1 MTEELVEWDPPSEI
15 DSLSHTAKPWS
26 GEDLPLIDRHSEMI
40 RKRLRNLTSS
50 PALAELLTSFQNE
63 TGLSLAH
70 EGPIVAD
77 RPSGLKRVGI
87 TIQWFCP
94 TLGTRVGLGIETPL
108 AHRVIDRSLGHQ
120 RSDAQNHLPTTPV
133 EWGFWTVLAAKLT
146 DLLNQSNTLPRLVLD
161 RVGPDS
167 FDTTGLGPCS
177 TIAWELNHLDQPV
190 GVIRA
195 WVPATLTQDL
205 ETGSAQSNKLSDQ
218 NRSRFLSESEN
229 LVVLGR
235 VQAGMIHLAG
245 GVQRLRPKLVLPWT
259 DSPLT
264 GSLSN
269 PSGPVVCRMG
279 SGPSRWSF
287 SASLVSEPQGQQFE
301 VLQKPKYAPTPLTKG
316 FPIMS
321 ADGNPAS
328 SDLPITLTV
337 ELGRLSLTLSKL
349 SELKPGDILGL
360 MRNAS
365 EPVDLTSGD
374 RLVARGELVQI
385 DQELGIRILQV
396 LI

>member
-1 MTEELVEWDPPSEI
+1 M
-15 DSLSHTAKPWS
+15 AKPWR
-26 GEDLPLIDRHSEMI
+26 GQDLPLIDRHSEMI
-40 RKRLRNLTSS
+40 RKRLRNLASS
-50 PALAELLTSFQNE
+50 PALAEVLTSFQNE

-205 ETGSAQSNKLSDQ
+205 ETGSAQSNKLSPISL
-218 NRSRFLSESEN
+218 RIGKSSR
-229 LVVLGR
+229 
-235 VQAGMIHLAG
+235 
-245 GVQRLRPKLVLPWT
+245 
-259 DSPLT
+259 
-264 GSLSN
+264 
-269 PSGPVVCRMG
+269 
-279 SGPSRWSF
+279 SGPSSGRHDPPGRRR
-287 SASLVSEPQGQQFE
+287 SAIASQTRFTLDRFTTCRLFIDPVRSGGLQNGFRPQPMVVCSQ
-301 VLQKPKYAPTPLTKG
+301 
-316 FPIMS
+316 
-321 ADGNPAS
+321 
-328 SDLPITLTV
+328 
-337 ELGRLSLTLSKL
+337 
-349 SELKPGDILGL
+349 PGY
-360 MRNAS
+360 R
-365 EPVDLTSGD
+365 TSGPT
-374 RLVARGELVQI
+374 
-385 DQELGIRILQV
+385 IRSSTKA
-396 LI
+396 

>member
-1 MTEELVEWDPPSEI
+1 MTDELVEWDPPSDI
-15 DSLSHTAKPWS
+15 VASAPKPWL
-26 GEDLPLIDRHSEMI
+26 GQDLPLIDRHSEMI
-40 RKRLRNLTSS
+40 RSRLRHLSS
-50 PALAELLTSFQNE
+50 TPALAELLSSFQNE

-70 EGPIVAD
+70 EGPMVAD

-94 TLGTRVGLGIETPL
+94 AVGTRIGLGLETPL
-108 AHRVIDRSLGHQ
+108 AHRVIDRVLGHP
-120 RSDAQNHLPTTPV
+120 RSDAQHHLPTTPV

-146 DLLNQSNTLPRLVLD
+146 DLLNQSNSFPRLVLD

-195 WVPATLTQDL
+195 WVPATLTHDL
-205 ETGSAQSNKLSDQ
+205 GTSAAQSKKFSDQ
-218 NRSRFLSESEN
+218 NHSLLLAESEN

-235 VQAGMIHLAG
+235 VQAGMIHLTDG
-245 GVQRLRPKLVLPWT
+245 IQRLRPKLVLPWT
-259 DSPLT
+259 DSPLSGPLPT
-264 GSLSN
+264 I
-269 PSGPVVCRMG
+269 SGPVVCRLG

-287 SASLVSEPQGQQFE
+287 AGSLVAESQGQKFE
-301 VLQKPKYAPTPLTKG
+301 VLQKPKYAPTPITKG

-349 SELKPGDILGL
+349 ADLKPGDVLGL
-360 MRNAS
+360 MRNSS
-365 EPVDLTSGD
+365 EPIDLTSGD
-374 RLVARGELVQI
+374 RLVARAELVQM

>member
-108 AHRVIDRSLGHQ
+108 AHRVIDRSLGH
-120 RSDAQNHLPTTPV
+120 
-133 EWGFWTVLAAKLT
+133 
-146 DLLNQSNTLPRLVLD
+146 